1 MTPLYLDAER
11 MLAIAEELRKQIP
24 LVSSD
29 AARSMID
36 AAGELQRIGDQ
47 LNAFK
52 KEQQELIKNIAKD
65 CDCPVCTARRE
76 AEASVTPKES
86 LN

>member
-36 AAGELQRIGDQ
+36 AAGKRM
-47 LNAFK
+47 
-52 KEQQELIKNIAKD
+52 
-65 CDCPVCTARRE
+65 PVDADTVEPDDDEFDSGRHESHFASCSAANQHRR
-76 AEASVTPKES
+76 PR
-86 LN
+86 